1 MTPDTSYAAR
11 PDPLGDRLLGAAAEV
26 FTESGY
32 DRAKVAEIAR
42 RAGVTTGAIYSRYR
56 GKADLLVAA
65 LGEHLVDQI
74 EKVLPE
80 APQGGADLL
89 FSLGTHLLDEPTGSE
104 WLLLEAIVSSRRD
117 PELADMIR
125 RSFED
130 DQSRISK
137 YIQQGKDDGH
147 IDMTLSTGAIAHF
160 AMALGMG
167 MNVSHLLE
175 REQPNADEWRDV
187 IDRVIAAAAPQ
198 SKAVPATTNTQKDTN
213 T

>member
-1 MTPDTSYAAR
+1 MTADTSFAAR

-26 FTESGY
+26 FTEFGY

-65 LGEHLVDQI
+65 LGEYLVDQI

-80 APQGGADLL
+80 APKGGADLL
-89 FSLGTHLLDEPTGSE
+89 FTLGTHLLDERGESG

-147 IDMTLSTGAIAHF
+147 IDRMLSTAAIAHF

-198 SKAVPATTNTQKDTN
+198 PMASMAPEDTKKEPN
-213 T
+213 S

>member
-1 MTPDTSYAAR
+1 MYDER
-11 PDPLGDRLLGAAAEV
+11 QDVLGDRLLRAAAEV
-26 FTESGY
+26 FTEFGY

-74 EKVLPE
+74 ERVLPE
-80 APQGGADLL
+80 APRGGADLL
-89 FSLGTHLLDEPTGSE
+89 FSLGTHLLDPRSGAE

-117 PELADMIR
+117 PELAEMIR

-147 IDMTLSTGAIAHF
+147 IDTSLSTSAIAHF

-187 IDRVIAAAAPQ
+187 IDRVIAAAAPA
-198 SKAVPATTNTQKDTN
+198 SRAHSARTDTQKET
-213 T
+213 THER

>member
-1 MTPDTSYAAR
+1 MTDATLSTFDAA
-11 PDPLGDRLLGAAAEV
+11 DPLGARLLDAAAAV
-26 FTESGY
+26 FTEVGY

-74 EKVLPE
+74 EQVLPD
-80 APQGGADLL
+80 APNGGADLL
-89 FSLGTHLLDEPTGSE
+89 FSLGTRLLDERDESE

-117 PELADMIR
+117 PELAEMIR

-137 YIQQGKDDGH
+137 FIQQGKDDGQ
-147 IDMTLSTGAIAHF
+147 IDVSLSTEAIAHF

-167 MNVSHLLE
+167 MTVSHLLE
-175 REQPNADEWRDV
+175 REQPDAHEWRDV
-187 IDRVIAAAAPQ
+187 IDRVIAAAAP
-198 SKAVPATTNTQKDTN
+198 KPPKTPDR
-213 T
+213 

>member
-1 MTPDTSYAAR
+1 
-11 PDPLGDRLLGAAAEV
+11 LLDAAAEV
-26 FTESGY
+26 FTEFGY

-89 FSLGTHLLDEPTGSE
+89 FSLGTHLLDERSGSE

-117 PELADMIR
+117 SELADMIR

-147 IDMTLSTGAIAHF
+147 IDATLSTAAIAHF

-198 SKAVPATTNTQKDTN
+198 SKAVPATPNTQKDTN